1 VLSCVEDLVSY
12 ARFHLGDGSP
22 LVSAETLR
30 ESHRSQAPAGSLC
43 DEIALPWFVDTW
55 AGHRVVHHGGTTNG
69 YQADLRLV
77 PDLDLAWVMLTSSHH
92 EHQLDRRI
100 REHLLGP
107 DDPLPAFTPADGL
120 VAFAGTYEAVLAHI
134 DVEVDADG
142 EGLVAF
148 VRDTARW
155 SGDEAEAPRVP
166 TRLAFRDADR
176 VQALDPPFE
185 GHRGEFVRDAASG
198 AIEWFRWDGR
208 IARRR

>member
-1 VLSCVEDLVSY
+1 
-12 ARFHLGDGSP
+12 
-22 LVSAETLR
+22 
-30 ESHRSQAPAGSLC
+30 
-43 DEIALPWFVDTW
+43 
-55 AGHRVVHHGGTTNG
+55 
-69 YQADLRLV
+69 
-77 PDLDLAWVMLTSSHH
+77 MLTSSHH